1 MQSVVMTSSE
11 SNVDEQVGSKFQRP
25 KVFYISSIKMSLETP
40 AASMHSYTEIEEIIL
55 PEEVWIEIW
64 SYLDFKTIQKI
75 CTRVSKSWIKMIRSS
90 KLSWE
95 MKLRY
100 RSYPHMLEV
109 KDFNAILFQWHE
121 IRELHFSSEHD
132 FDKFRLGLNYNNNK
146 SLKKIV
152 IPCTIELYFN
162 PISWGWVP
170 LYWID
175 PKHLLTPG
183 NEIKNAIELHVQF
196 DDDKG
201 IPEEF
206 AMRHN
211 DCDFTNIETLEICE
225 SYDDGISSR
234 NVIPMLL
241 RFKKLKKLEIRHQ
254 EINIDYF
261 LDILS
266 FLGSMKTLSIF
277 VNLKVMNNLNEE
289 ATKDIFTK
297 ALDITEQKFP
307 FPDVRI
313 LKLEIFEDNFNKSIP
328 RYSIIYGE
336 SGPQLTRFDA
346 ISDSESDASYSMDE
360 SVESSDNEDMN
371 AQE

>member
-1 MQSVVMTSSE
+1 
-11 SNVDEQVGSKFQRP
+11 
-25 KVFYISSIKMSLETP
+25 MSLETP
-40 AASMHSYTEIEEIIL
+40 AASSHSYTEIEEIIL

-64 SYLDFKTIQKI
+64 SYLDFKTLQKT
-75 CTRVSKSWIKMIRSS
+75 CTRVSKSWKKMIRSS

-109 KDFNAILFQWHE
+109 KDFNAILFQWQE
-121 IRELHFSSEHD
+121 LRELHFSSEHD
-132 FDKFRLGLNYNNNK
+132 FAKFRLGLNCNNNK

-152 IPCTIELYFN
+152 IPCQ
-162 PISWGWVP
+162 ISWGWVP

-183 NEIKNAIELHVQF
+183 NEIKNAIELRVQF
-196 DDDKG
+196 DDEKG
-201 IPEEF
+201 IPEKF

-211 DCDFTNIETLEICE
+211 DCDFTNIESLEIYE
-225 SYDDGISSR
+225 SNDDGISSR

-241 RFKKLKKLEIRHQ
+241 RFKKLKKLKIRSL

-277 VNLKVMNNLNEE
+277 VSLRVMNDLDEE

-297 ALDITEQKFP
+297 ALEIIEQKFP

-313 LKLEIFEDNFNKSIP
+313 LKLEIFEDVKKSIP
-328 RYSIIYGE
+328 RWGGYYIIYRE
-336 SGPQLTRFDA
+336 SGPKLSRYDI
-346 ISDSESDASYSMDE
+346 ISDSENDASYSMDE
-360 SVESSDNEDMN
+360 SSDNEDMN
-371 AQE
+371 VQE

>member
-1 MQSVVMTSSE
+1 MQSVVMTWSE

-121 IRELHFSSEHD
+121 LRELQFSSEHD
-132 FDKFRLGLNYNNNK
+132 FAKFRLGLNYNNNK

-175 PKHLLTPG
+175 PKYLLAPG

-196 DDDKG
+196 DDEKG

-234 NVIPMLL
+234 NVIPLLL

-254 EINIDYF
+254 EINIEYF

-297 ALDITEQKFP
+297 ALEITEQKFP

-336 SGPQLTRFDA
+336 SGPKLTRFDA